1 MTGVVTI
8 TQERRRA
15 VGCSPADMYTL
26 ALPRQGRAAN
36 AGRWTDC
43 RRTCGANSGTG
54 EDDRKCPIHE
64 RLPPPIKDV
73 PCWV

>member
-1 MTGVVTI
+1 
-8 TQERRRA
+8 
-15 VGCSPADMYTL
+15 MYTL

-54 EDDRKCPIHE
+54 EDDRKCPIYE
-64 RLPPPIKDV
+64 RLPPPINTYLLEGV
-73 PCWV
+73 AVRVGVGGRESGEGALACI